1 MEVNCPVCLEQFV
14 DAQILNCGHSLCLN
28 CVRALHQQSQR
39 NAKCP
44 QCRQRIVG
52 YNPNYALNNM
62 GNVIENQGNTTE
74 NSMQS
79 KLNLFKKKRFVI
91 HDNSGSMKN
100 YQDGN
105 ILEFHSNGE
114 IISKGNRFRY
124 EEANQRANLIVEQ
137 TLKDNQEVTI
147 YLLNQISF
155 GKDRVEDID
164 YVTINKGN
172 YQNKKKILE
181 RMLRP
186 DNIGGVTPLPD
197 IVRLI
202 TNEIISYKNK
212 QNEEGMIRD
221 LVKWTIIFNTDGEP
235 NDGYNSINYAKQDFE
250 KELRKLI
257 QRVHCEIIF
266 NVITD
271 EETVVEYYNV
281 LDVNLNKGYEETAT
295 SVDVLDDWKNEAL
308 ESQGKN
314 PCIVYSIDIHKKRI
328 SGGNHITFDMID
340 EETMNMFY
348 TNIFIKIILDRSD
361 IPDVDDPN
369 YFNFLENIVK
379 DKKVYDITKNTFKP
393 IVNINALKMKYY
405 YEKTVKNI
413 SKQLNDNK
421 IAIILILFFLVTTLF
436 AFV

>member
-1 MEVNCPVCLEQFV
+1 
-14 DAQILNCGHSLCLN
+14 
-28 CVRALHQQSQR
+28 
-39 NAKCP
+39 
-44 QCRQRIVG
+44 
-52 YNPNYALNNM
+52 
-62 GNVIENQGNTTE
+62 
-74 NSMQS
+74 
-79 KLNLFKKKRFVI
+79 
-91 HDNSGSMKN
+91 
-100 YQDGN
+100 
-105 ILEFHSNGE
+105 
-114 IISKGNRFRY
+114 
-124 EEANQRANLIVEQ
+124 
-137 TLKDNQEVTI
+137 
-147 YLLNQISF
+147 
-155 GKDRVEDID
+155 
-164 YVTINKGN
+164 
-172 YQNKKKILE
+172 
-181 RMLRP
+181 MLSP

-202 TNEIISYKNK
+202 TNEIISYKNR
-212 QNEEGMIRD
+212 QNEEGMRRD

-235 NDGYNSINYAKQDFE
+235 NDGYHSINYAKKDFE

-271 EETVVEYYNV
+271 EETVVEYYNE

-405 YEKTVKNI
+405 YEKTLKND

-421 IAIILILFFLVTTLF
+421 IPIILI
-436 AFV
+436 

>member
-1 MEVNCPVCLEQFV
+1 MELNCSICLENFV
-14 DAQILNCGHSLCLN
+14 DAQILNCGHSFCLT
-28 CVRALHQQSQR
+28 CVRALHQHSPR

-44 QCRQRIVG
+44 ECRQRITG
-52 YNPNYALNNM
+52 YNPNYALNNV
-62 GNVIENQGNTTE
+62 NNTIENQENTTE
-74 NSMQS
+74 KSMQS
-79 KLNLFKKKRFVI
+79 KLNLFKKKRFII
-91 HDNSGSMKN
+91 HDNSGSMAN

-105 ILEFHSNGE
+105 ILEFHSNGK
-114 IISKGNRFRY
+114 IVSKGNRFRY
-124 EEANQRANLIVEQ
+124 EEANQRSKLIVEQ

-155 GKDRVEDID
+155 GQDIIEDID
-164 YVTINKGN
+164 YVTINREN
-172 YQNKKKILE
+172 YQGKKHILD
-181 RMLRP
+181 RILSP

-202 TNEIISYKNK
+202 RNEIISYKNK
-212 QNEEGMIRD
+212 QIGKGMRKD

-235 NDGYNSINYAKQDFE
+235 NDGRNSINYAKLDFE

-257 QRVHCEIIF
+257 QSVHCEIIF

-271 EETVVEYYNV
+271 EESVVEYYND
-281 LDVNLNKGYEETAT
+281 LDINLNKGYEETAT

-379 DKKVYDITKNTFKP
+379 DKKVYDITTKTFKP
-393 IVNINALKMKYY
+393 VVDINLLKMKYY
-405 YEKTVKNI
+405 YEKTVKI
-413 SKQLNDNK
+413 FSKKLNNNK
-421 IAIILILFFLVTTLF
+421 ISIILILVFLVTTLF